1 MPLPHPFISKDGIQ
15 MTHTHSFLNKQMM
28 SHPQSL
34 NTLDIQVEGERMGG
48 APLFVPDVITY
59 VSGSGS
65 FSFWDFCGP

>member
-1 MPLPHPFISKDGIQ
+1 
-15 MTHTHSFLNKQMM
+15 MM

-34 NTLDIQVEGERMGG
+34 NTLNIQVEGERMGG

-65 FSFWDFCGP
+65 FSFGDFCGP